1 SSRHGLILQ
10 SLYICCEHISN
21 TINIFIIF
29 TEGTRSTTSETHD
42 FKSGIGALVAGRN
55 VSVFPCYLDGA
66 FDAWPKGSR
75 FPRPRK
81 IRLIV
86 GSPRNYVARA
96 AEKTNICAIAAELR
110 DAVKE
115 LGRRNGSD

>member
-1 SSRHGLILQ
+1 SNPGNIL
-10 SLYICCEHISN
+10 
-21 TINIFIIF
+21 IIF
-29 TEGTRSTTSETHD
+29 PEGTRSTTGETQD
-42 FKSGIGALVAGRN
+42 FKSGIGALVAGRD

-75 FPRPRK
+75 FPRPRTV
-81 IRLIV
+81 RLIV
-86 GSPRNYVARA
+86 GSSRNCVARA
-96 AEKTNICAIAAELR
+96 AEKTNICVIAADVG